1 MTDKELVEYLCKW
14 FYVDSGGTLHRK
26 DRKNSA
32 GSYDKDGYLIVK
44 IKGKQYKAHRL
55 VYALHYGL
63 MPIGVIDHI
72 NGIRTDNRIENLRC
86 VTQADNVANTVQ
98 SRNALIGEYGIYE
111 DRSTKGLKRRYSF
124 HFSGKTYRFK
134 TIEEAKKAKDALW
147 KEKYGNT
154 CEAFQNSRR
163 AESPKK
169 PAQFFW

>member
-1 MTDKELVEYLCKW
+1 MDDRELVEYLRKW
-14 FYVDSGGTLHRK
+14 FYVDSDGTLHRK
-26 DRKNSA
+26 DRKSSA

-55 VYALHYGL
+55 IYALYYGL
-63 MPIGVIDHI
+63 MPVGVIDHI

-98 SRNALIGEYGIYE
+98 SRNALTGEYGIYE

-134 TIEEAKKAKDALW
+134 TIEEAKKAKNALW

-163 AESPKK
+163 AESSKK
-169 PAQFFW
+169 PA